1 MEGIISWLLSHV
13 GVIVFLVV
21 AVSAVRN
28 MIRVARR
35 GQEGGAAA
43 PRRALSEDD
52 DPEAA
57 ERTRRVQEEIRRKIA
72 ERRASAAEAEAAAT
86 REMVSGQPR
95 PLSERLPP
103 LVRPTRVPPLD
114 PFGGPMR
121 KIVRKMEE
129 AAETASA
136 RLEPDEEAETKA
148 ALERQRKLAD
158 ELRALEAA
166 RKMEEQRAAAIAAM
180 QRAEE
185 PGLAISGRRDLREQL
200 RDPQELRRAVVL
212 REILGAPVG
221 LR

>member
-21 AVSAVRN
+21 AISAVRN

-35 GQEGGAAA
+35 GQEGGPAA
-43 PRRALSEDD
+43 PRRALSEED

-72 ERRASAAEAEAAAT
+72 ERRAASAEVEMTRDTRAGEA
-86 REMVSGQPR
+86 R
-95 PLSERLPP
+95 PLSERIPP
-103 LVRPTRVPPLD
+103 LVRPMQVPPLD

-129 AAETASA
+129 AAEAAAA
-136 RLEPDEEAETKA
+136 RLEPAEDVETKA

-166 RKMEEQRAAAIAAM
+166 RKMEEQRAATAAAL

-185 PGLAISGRRDLREQL
+185 APLVMAGRRDLREQL
-200 RDPQELRRAVVL
+200 RDPQELRRAIVL